1 LVADVTQLREIEA
14 EPQVLLHKVAAVA
27 VAEATVVLVEP
38 APVDPQAEQA
48 DPQDQELQ
56 AHIQEVQ
63 QHMQLVA
70 PAEVMQVVAQEH
82 PAQLI
87 QEMAVAVAEVLTH
100 QHRAVV
106 TAAAEVQVS

>member
-1 LVADVTQLREIEA
+1 MA
-14 EPQVLLHKVAAVA
+14 VLLHKVA
-27 VAEATVVLVEP
+27 VVV
-38 APVDPQAEQA
+38 VVVVKVVQAETVLLAPLAAQA

-56 AHIQEVQ
+56 VHIQEVQ

-87 QEMAVAVAEVLTH
+87 QEMAAAVAEVLTH
-100 QHRAVV
+100 QHQAVV

>member
-1 LVADVTQLREIEA
+1 MADVTQLREIEA
-14 EPQVLLHKVAAVA
+14 EPQELLHKVAVAVA
-27 VAEATVVLVEP
+27 VVVTAAQVET
-38 APVDPQAEQA
+38 ALVDPQAEQA